1 MSTPTPTEP
10 NPLERNLAEALGVF
24 SLMFVSGGVGIMLG
38 AGLAEGGLLMIA
50 ITTGLVLGIAVISA
64 APISG
69 AQFNPAVSI
78 ALSVI
83 GKQSWARTTSYVIV
97 QCLGCVLATLLLQ
110 NIMQTESLQ
119 QAGEASG
126 WAATRGSAGL
136 SVSSMLILEMIGTFT
151 LMWVICRVAV
161 HPRSQPVSSGTIG
174 FAVGGTVACLI
185 LAFGPLTGMSLNPA
199 RSVGPILVA
208 GSEAADWI
216 YGIGPVVGASLAALL
231 HHRVQ
236 S

>member
-1 MSTPTPTEP
+1 
-10 NPLERNLAEALGVF
+10 
-24 SLMFVSGGVGIMLG
+24 MFVSGGVGIMLD

-50 ITTGLVLGIAVISA
+50 ITTGLVLGIAVVSA

-83 GKQSWARTTSYVIV
+83 GKQSWSRSASYVIV
-97 QCLGCVLATLLLQ
+97 QCLAGLLATLLLQ
-110 NIMQTESLQ
+110 ATMQTEALQ

-136 SVSSMLILEMIGTFT
+136 SISSMLIFEMIGTFT
-151 LMWVICRVAV
+151 LMWVICRVAI
-161 HPRSQPVSSGTIG
+161 HSRAQPVASGTIG
-174 FAVGGTVACLI
+174 FAVGGTVAGLI

-199 RSVGPILVA
+199 RSIGPILVGGA
-208 GSEAADWI
+208 EAADWI

>member
-1 MSTPTPTEP
+1 
-10 NPLERNLAEALGVF
+10 
-24 SLMFVSGGVGIMLG
+24 MFVSGGVGIMLD
-38 AGLAEGGLLMIA
+38 AGLAEGGLLTIA
-50 ITTGLVLGIAVISA
+50 ITTGLVLGIAVVSA

-83 GKQSWARTTSYVIV
+83 GKQSWSRSASYVIV
-97 QCLGCVLATLLLQ
+97 QCLAGLLATLLLQ
-110 NIMQTESLQ
+110 ATMQTEALQ

-126 WAATRGSAGL
+126 WAATRGSTGL
-136 SVSSMLILEMIGTFT
+136 SISSMLIFEMIGTFT
-151 LMWVICRVAV
+151 LMWVICRVAI
-161 HPRSQPVSSGTIG
+161 HPRAQPVASGTIG
-174 FAVGGTVACLI
+174 FAVGGTVAGLI

-199 RSVGPILVA
+199 RSIGPILVGGA
-208 GSEAADWI
+208 EAADWI
-216 YGIGPVVGASLAALL
+216 YGIGPIVGASLAALL